1 MKKQG
6 ELFGIS
12 QNLPRGFV
20 YQPEF
25 ISEVEETALLEEISV
40 LPLHEAKYKE
50 YTAKRRV
57 IAYGGSYDFATNELV
72 PAGGIPPF
80 LKDLRERIAE
90 WTTVPA
96 SQFTHAVIAEY
107 KTGTQLGWHR
117 DVPQFEFVVG
127 VSLGGACRMRL
138 RPYPP
143 NKSKSAATVSIDL
156 EPRSAYQ
163 IRGEARWG
171 WQHSIPPTKTTRFSI
186 TFRTLR

>member
-40 LPLHEAKYKE
+40 LPLHAAKYKE

-72 PAGGIPPF
+72 PAVRSWSISGWCLSYYACGRIRRTRVRVRPLFQSISNHDRRIRFAVKHVGAGSTAFPRRRPP
-80 LKDLRERIAE
+80 
-90 WTTVPA
+90 
-96 SQFTHAVIAEY
+96 
-107 KTGTQLGWHR
+107 
-117 DVPQFEFVVG
+117 
-127 VSLGGACRMRL
+127 VSRS
-138 RPYPP
+138 P
-143 NKSKSAATVSIDL
+143 SA
-156 EPRSAYQ
+156 
-163 IRGEARWG
+163 
-171 WQHSIPPTKTTRFSI
+171 H
-186 TFRTLR
+186 

>member
-57 IAYGGSYDFATNELV
+57 IAYGGSYDFATNEIG
-72 PAGGIPPF
+72 AGRWDSAV
-80 LKDLRERIAE
+80 LERFA
-90 WTTVPA
+90 
-96 SQFTHAVIAEY
+96 
-107 KTGTQLGWHR
+107 
-117 DVPQFEFVVG
+117 
-127 VSLGGACRMRL
+127 
-138 RPYPP
+138 
-143 NKSKSAATVSIDL
+143 
-156 EPRSAYQ
+156 
-163 IRGEARWG
+163 
-171 WQHSIPPTKTTRFSI
+171 
-186 TFRTLR
+186 